1 MHKRADARKA
11 PRQDTFPQWCICLD
25 VASETT
31 IHVNELLLALKV
43 RAFRQEEEGGKWGN
57 KNTLTVTATFQTFQ
71 TLIRHACKQANIDV
85 INNNKTNI
93 SRNTQS
99 A

>member
-43 RAFRQEEEGGKWGN
+43 RAFRQEEEGGKGGN
-57 KNTLTVTATFQTFQ
+57 KNSEEHADSNCHFPNFPNVDPARLQTS
-71 TLIRHACKQANIDV
+71 KQ
-85 INNNKTNI
+85 
-93 SRNTQS
+93 
-99 A
+99 